1 MNMKKIL
8 LIVIVLS
15 VVALSMIGIKSTTE
29 KHNKFSNLILENVE
43 ALAWEIDVVFCAQV
57 NIELCY
63 LDSDGYFVMGH
74 RQYG

>member
-29 KHNKFSNLILENVE
+29 KHDKFSNLILENVE
-43 ALAWEIDVVFCAQV
+43 ALAGEVDFVLCAQV
-57 NIELCY
+57 NAELCF
-63 LDSDGYFVMGH
+63 LDSDGYFVIGH